1 LPDGRIMPAARRTFR
16 RCHLALICALRRI
29 LGFLVRANLLL
40 YFVDDVV
47 HPGLGRDFDG
57 GVAAFRN

>member
-1 LPDGRIMPAARRTFR
+1 MPAALRTLR

-29 LGFLVRANLLL
+29 LGFLVRDNLLL

-47 HPGLGRDFDG
+47 HPDLGRNLDG
-57 GVAAFRN
+57 GVATFLN